1 MNRSRVAQRFV
12 IGAYASKRLKPGKRA
27 VVEATLDEPGAYPYR
42 CAPRRGA
49 VRRGTFNV
57 QHAVLIETD
66 MAADDVMAILYL
78 LMRPDVN
85 VRAIAVD
92 GTGEVHCPT
101 GATNALSLIALAGKP
116 SIPVG
121 CGRSLPLQGRHAFPA
136 PWRQRVDGFFG
147 LPLPATP
154 AGSPAGSAEEVL
166 RAAIEAAPGRVEVLT
181 LGPPTEIAAALSSSP
196 TVGSRL
202 RSITMMGGAVD
213 VPGNLAAGGIAN
225 PYAEWNVYV
234 DPHAVNVVFRSGVPV
249 TLVPLDATRF
259 VPMNMAV
266 AGRLGQSATA
276 AFVRRLIEWI
286 LPTGSYDFWDP
297 LAATVLVDP
306 AVASYAQ
313 KRLVVIED
321 EGAESGRMIE
331 RQSGPPVR
339 TAISVDR
346 SRFENTFVETLR

>member
-1 MNRSRVAQRFV
+1 
-12 IGAYASKRLKPGKRA
+12 
-27 VVEATLDEPGAYPYR
+27 
-42 CAPRRGA
+42 
-49 VRRGTFNV
+49 
-57 QHAVLIETD
+57 
-66 MAADDVMAILYL
+66 
-78 LMRPDVN
+78 
-85 VRAIAVD
+85 
-92 GTGEVHCPT
+92 
-101 GATNALSLIALAGKP
+101 
-116 SIPVG
+116 
-121 CGRSLPLQGRHAFPA
+121 
-136 PWRQRVDGFFG
+136 
-147 LPLPATP
+147 
-154 AGSPAGSAEEVL
+154 
-166 RAAIEAAPGRVEVLT
+166 
-181 LGPPTEIAAALSSSP
+181 
-196 TVGSRL
+196 
-202 RSITMMGGAVD
+202 MMGGAVD

-346 SRFENTFVETLR
+346 SMFENTFVETLR